1 MMASVVLD
9 KDLPKSK
16 SPLRKVRWPC
26 YARRTMTKSIP
37 HRDRIFRSSLT
48 AYLAG
53 LLLTLPSTLA
63 AQRRVLTLQD
73 CINMALGESPLME
86 ASRFDLLAA
95 TEEMNAARAM
105 TLPRLY
111 GEVTP
116 EVFSG
121 GQTSAFSILT
131 ASDTGRT
138 KTVTGGLGIFDAR
151 LSYPLFRDGSILGLN
166 VNDAPAI
173 SLKRAQAEALAW
185 TIHLKREDVIYRI
198 ADVFISTVSAQNRT
212 SLVDREV
219 MLLERS
225 VGNIQEQL
233 KQGLKLSIDLKV
245 AQEQLNGA
253 RALAKI
259 IRSQVVA
266 GEKEIA
272 RMLALPSLTG
282 DRLSSILPD
291 PPEPPRAD
299 QLLGILLN
307 QHPSLRV
314 QRAIANKAREDYRLE
329 RFRLYP
335 SVSLDG
341 TALGAQDFD
350 GPGNH
355 IYTGAVIV
363 DMPIWDFG
371 AQRATVR
378 SKMAT
383 YKAEEARV
391 GAVAEDVTD
400 QIAKTYEQIEAL
412 SLHIVTLQQDV
423 AEADRNFKIAAA
435 QQQQGGGQPL
445 VTDELEIRLLGKR
458 DELEE
463 FQARLLVAYAAMQK
477 ASGGLWKWIR

>member
-1 MMASVVLD
+1 M
-9 KDLPKSK
+9 
-16 SPLRKVRWPC
+16 
-26 YARRTMTKSIP
+26 
-37 HRDRIFRSSLT
+37 
-48 AYLAG
+48 AYLSG
-53 LLLTLPSTLA
+53 LMLAFFLPALTLGSEVELGSTRA
-63 AQRRVLTLQD
+63 VPQRVLTLQD
-73 CINMALGESPLME
+73 CINIALGESPLME
-86 ASRFDLLAA
+86 ASRFDVLAA
-95 TEEMNAARAM
+95 TQEINAARAM
-105 TLPRLY
+105 TLPKLF

-121 GQTSAFSILT
+121 GQTSAFAILT

-138 KTVTGGLGIFDAR
+138 KTVTGGLSIFDGR

-166 VNDAPAI
+166 VNDAPPIA
-173 SLKRAQAEALAW
+173 LKRAQAEALAW
-185 TIHLKREDVIYRI
+185 TTHLKREDVIYRI
-198 ADVFISTVSAQNRT
+198 VDVFISTVSAQNRT
-212 SLVDREV
+212 SLVDRQV
-219 MLLERS
+219 TVLERS
-225 VGNIQEQL
+225 VGNIQQQQKL
-233 KQGLKLSIDLKV
+233 GLKLPIDLKV
-245 AQEQLNGA
+245 VQEQLNGA

-266 GEKEIA
+266 GEQEIV
-272 RMLALPSLTG
+272 RMLALPSVTAV
-282 DRLSSILPD
+282 RLSSVLPD

-314 QRAIANKAREDYRLE
+314 QRAIVNKAREDYRLE

-335 SVSLDG
+335 SVSLDA

-355 IYTGAVIV
+355 IYTGAVTV
-363 DMPIWDFG
+363 NVPIWDFG
-371 AQRATVR
+371 AQLATVR

-400 QIAKTYEQIEAL
+400 QIVKTYEQIQAL
-412 SLHIVTLQQDV
+412 ALHILTLQQDV
-423 AEADRNFKIAAA
+423 AEADRNFKIATA

-445 VTDELEIRLLGKR
+445 TTDELEIRLLGKR
-458 DELEE
+458 NELEE

-477 ASGGLWKWIR
+477 ASGGLWKWIP

>member
-1 MMASVVLD
+1 MTYLSGLMLAFFLPALTLASVVEQ
-9 KDLPKSK
+9 
-16 SPLRKVRWPC
+16 
-26 YARRTMTKSIP
+26 
-37 HRDRIFRSSLT
+37 
-48 AYLAG
+48 G
-53 LLLTLPSTLA
+53 STRA
-63 AQRRVLTLQD
+63 VPQRVLTLQD
-73 CINMALGESPLME
+73 CINVALGESPLME
-86 ASRFDLLAA
+86 ASRFDLVAA
-95 TEEMNAARAM
+95 IQEINAARAM
-105 TLPRLY
+105 TLPRLF

-116 EVFSG
+116 EIFSG

-138 KTVTGGLGIFDAR
+138 NTVTGGLGIFDAR

-173 SLKRAQAEALAW
+173 VLKRAQAEALEW
-185 TIHLKREDVIYRI
+185 TTHLKREDVIYRI

-212 SLVDREV
+212 SLVDRQV
-219 MLLERS
+219 VVLERS
-225 VGNIQEQL
+225 VGNIQEQQKL
-233 KQGLKLSIDLKV
+233 GLKLPIDLKV
-245 AQEQLNGA
+245 AQEQLKGA

-272 RMLALPSLTG
+272 RMLALPSLTVV
-282 DRLSSILPD
+282 RLSSVLPD

-299 QLLGILLN
+299 QLLGISSVN
-307 QHPSLRV
+307 KHPSLRV
-314 QRAIANKAREDYRLE
+314 QQAIVNKAREDYRLE

-350 GPGNH
+350 GAGNH
-355 IYTGAVIV
+355 IYTGAVTV
-363 DMPIWDFG
+363 NVPIWDFG

-400 QIAKTYEQIEAL
+400 QIVKTYEQIQAL
-412 SLHIVTLQQDV
+412 ALHILTLQQDV
-423 AEADRNFKIAAA
+423 AEADRNFKIAAE

-445 VTDELEIRLLGKR
+445 HTDELEVRVLGKR

-477 ASGGLWKWIR
+477 ASGGLWKWIP

>member
-1 MMASVVLD
+1 M
-9 KDLPKSK
+9 
-16 SPLRKVRWPC
+16 
-26 YARRTMTKSIP
+26 
-37 HRDRIFRSSLT
+37 
-48 AYLAG
+48 AYLSG
-53 LLLTLPSTLA
+53 LMLSFFLPALTLGSGVELGSRRAVP
-63 AQRRVLTLQD
+63 QRVLTLKD
-73 CINMALGESPLME
+73 CINIALGESPLME

-95 TEEMNAARAM
+95 IQEINAARAM
-105 TLPRLY
+105 TLPRLF

-116 EVFSG
+116 EIFSG

-173 SLKRAQAEALAW
+173 ALKRAQSEALAW

-225 VGNIQEQL
+225 VGNIQEQQKL
-233 KQGLKLSIDLKV
+233 GLKLPIDLKV

-253 RALAKI
+253 RSLAKI

-266 GEKEIA
+266 GEHEIA
-272 RMLALPSLTG
+272 RMVALPSRT
-282 DRLSSILPD
+282 DVRLSGVLPD
-291 PPEPPRAD
+291 PPEPPSAD
-299 QLLGILLN
+299 RLLGILVN

-314 QRAIANKAREDYRLE
+314 QRALVNKAREDYRLE

-341 TALGAQDFD
+341 TVLGAKDFD

-355 IYTGAVIV
+355 IYTGAVTV
-363 DMPIWDFG
+363 NVPIWDFG

-400 QIAKTYEQIEAL
+400 QIVKTYEQIQAL
-412 SLHIVTLQQDV
+412 ALHILTLQTDV
-423 AEADRNFKIAAA
+423 EEADRNFKIAAE

-445 VTDELEIRLLGKR
+445 VTDELEVRLLGKR
-458 DELEE
+458 DELEQ
-463 FQARLLVAYAAMQK
+463 FQAQLLVTYAAMQK
-477 ASGGLWKWIR
+477 ASGGLWRWIP